1 MRKQP
6 FLYAVPAGIKAR
18 NPGDVGLNAACCPSA
33 LRNGDWFMREAGRPG
48 SAGVNTIMAVLLAL
62 SGPLAAA
69 DTKVDKPQL
78 VDRVAG
84 NCYERRVLEEDG
96 ALRGYQRIFVHDWT
110 RGAEGNYARIDVA
123 PFRIDENQAQTTQVE
138 EQFDFKLVGDVAEEA
153 EERTALQII
162 GHLGGRKRIALKFLD
177 AALISP
183 ISQCDDGR
191 LPPVRFTASVEGGLV
206 DILGGRAE
214 VAIVDRACNVRKA
227 AAGGELHYV
236 INGKLRMDMFLLG
249 IRFKQA
255 RYESSQIVNPRSGLI
270 QYVLKDADGGRQEI
284 RLADPAACSAI
295 GITDAP

>member
-1 MRKQP
+1 
-6 FLYAVPAGIKAR
+6 
-18 NPGDVGLNAACCPSA
+18 
-33 LRNGDWFMREAGRPG
+33 MREAGRPG
-48 SAGVNTIMAVLLAL
+48 STGVNRITIILLAL

-84 NCYERRVLEEDG
+84 NCYERSVLEADG
-96 ALRGYQRIFVHDWT
+96 TLRGYQRIFVHDWT
-110 RGAEGNYARIDVA
+110 RGADGNYARIDVA
-123 PFRIDENQAQTTQVE
+123 RFRIDENEAQTTRVK

-162 GHLGGRKRIALKFLD
+162 GHLGGRKRIALKFLE

-183 ISQCDDGR
+183 IRECEDGS
-191 LPPVRFTASVEGGLV
+191 LSPVRFTASVEGGLV

-214 VAIVDRACNVRKA
+214 VRIVDRVCSIRKPSV
-227 AAGGELHYV
+227 GGELHYV

-270 QYVLKDADGGRQEI
+270 QYVLADDDGGRQEI
-284 RLADPAACSAI
+284 QLADPAACSAI
-295 GITDAP
+295 GITEAS